1 MLNQFTAVIGEKNT
15 NISDMTN
22 KSRGEVAYTM
32 LDIENAGTQDLV
44 EPLQKIDGVFRVRIV
59 K

>member
-1 MLNQFTAVIGEKNT
+1 MLNQFTAVIGEKNI

-32 LDIENAGTQDLV
+32 LDIESAATQDLV
-44 EPLQKIDGVFRVRIV
+44 EALQ
-59 K
+59 

>member
-1 MLNQFTAVIGEKNT
+1 MITQFTAAIGGKGI

-32 LDIENAGTQDLV
+32 IDMESTPTQEMIDVL
-44 EPLQKIDGVFRVRIV
+44 EKIDGVFRVRIV

>member
-1 MLNQFTAVIGEKNT
+1 M
-15 NISDMTN
+15 N

-32 LDIENAGTQDLV
+32 LDIEQPAS
-44 EPLQKIDGVFRVRIV
+44 EEIIEKLQSIDGVFRVRVV

>member
-1 MLNQFTAVIGEKNT
+1 MLNQFTAVIGEKNI

-32 LDIENAGTQDLV
+32 LDIENAATQDLV
-44 EPLQKIDGVFRVRIV
+44 ESLQRSTVSSAYVW
-59 K
+59 